1 MIIAIDGP
9 AGSGKSTT
17 AKLLAE
23 KLNFVYLD
31 TGSMYRAVTL
41 FLLDNKVD
49 YSIEENIQTILD
61 KLKIDIEYNVG
72 VFSVFLNK
80 KNVSNLIR
88 NSRIDKSVSK
98 ISKIKAVRVKMIDI
112 QRLFSKNQNIVIEGR
127 DIASNVFPNADY
139 KFFIKADI
147 KIRAKRRLVQSST
160 NKSITL
166 TQMIEEIK
174 KRDEIDSNR
183 LVAPLL
189 KVDGA
194 IEIDTTNLSIEDQV
208 HKIYKIINN

>member
-23 KLNFVYLD
+23 KLKFVYLD

-49 YSIEENIQTILD
+49 YSVEKNIQTILED
-61 KLKIDIEYNVG
+61 LKIDIEYNAG

-80 KNVSNLIR
+80 KNVSDLIR
-88 NSRIDKSVSK
+88 NARIDSSVSK

-112 QRLFSKNQNIVIEGR
+112 QRSFSKNQNIVIEGR

-166 TQMIEEIK
+166 TQMIKEIK

>member
-23 KLNFVYLD
+23 KLKFVYLD

-49 YSIEENIQTILD
+49 YSVEENIQTILD
-61 KLKIDIEYNVG
+61 DLKIDIEYNTG

-80 KNVSNLIR
+80 KNVSDLIR
-88 NSRIDKSVSK
+88 NARIDSSVSK

-112 QRLFSKNQNIVIEGR
+112 QRSFSKNQNIVIEGR

-166 TQMIEEIK
+166 TQMIKEIK

>member
-23 KLNFVYLD
+23 KLNFIYLD

-41 FLLDNKVD
+41 FLLDNKID
-49 YSIEENIQTILD
+49 FTIEKNVQTVLD
-61 KLKIDIEYNVG
+61 SLKIDIEYCKG
-72 VFSVFLNK
+72 VFSVFLNT
-80 KNVSNLIR
+80 KNVSQLIR
-88 NSRIDKSVSK
+88 NSRIDKSVSN
-98 ISKIKAVRVKMIDI
+98 ISKINAVRQRMIEI
-112 QRLFSKNQNIVIEGR
+112 QRSFSQNKNIVIEGR
-127 DIASNVFPNADY
+127 DIASNVFPNADF
-139 KFFIKADI
+139 KFFIDADI
-147 KIRAKRRLVQSST
+147 KIRAKRRLEQKLSNT
-160 NKSITL
+160 ITL
-166 TQMIEEIK
+166 SEMIEEIK

-194 IEIDTTNLSIEDQV
+194 IEIDTTYLSIEDQV
-208 HKIYKIINN
+208 DKLYKIINN

>member
-41 FLLDNKVD
+41 FLLDNKID
-49 YSIEENIQTILD
+49 FSIEKNVKTVLD
-61 KLKIDIEYNVG
+61 NFKIHIEYRKG
-72 VFSVFLNK
+72 IFSVFLNK
-80 KNVSNLIR
+80 KNVSQLIR
-88 NSRIDKSVSK
+88 NSRIDKSVSN
-98 ISKIKAVRVKMIDI
+98 ISKIKAVRKRMIEI
-112 QRLFSKNQNIVIEGR
+112 QRSFSQNQNIVIEGR
-127 DIASNVFPNADY
+127 DIASNVFPNADF
-139 KFFIKADI
+139 KFFIDADI
-147 KIRAKRRLVQSST
+147 KIRAKRRLEQKLSNT
-160 NKSITL
+160 ITL
-166 TQMIEEIK
+166 SEMIEEIK

-189 KVDGA
+189 KVDGV
-194 IEIDTTNLSIEDQV
+194 IEIDTTNLSIKDQV
-208 HKIYKIINN
+208 HKLYKIINN

>member
-1 MIIAIDGP
+1 MQ
-9 AGSGKSTT
+9 TT
-17 AKLLAE
+17 
-23 KLNFVYLD
+23 
-31 TGSMYRAVTL
+31 
-41 FLLDNKVD
+41 
-49 YSIEENIQTILD
+49 
-61 KLKIDIEYNVG
+61 
-72 VFSVFLNK
+72 
-80 KNVSNLIR
+80 
-88 NSRIDKSVSK
+88 
-98 ISKIKAVRVKMIDI
+98 
-112 QRLFSKNQNIVIEGR
+112 
-127 DIASNVFPNADY
+127 
-139 KFFIKADI
+139 
-147 KIRAKRRLVQSST
+147 T

>member
-23 KLNFVYLD
+23 KLKFVYLD

-49 YSIEENIQTILD
+49 YSVEENIQTILD
-61 KLKIDIEYNVG
+61 DLKIDIEYNTG

-80 KNVSNLIR
+80 KNVSDLIR
-88 NSRIDKSVSK
+88 NARIDSSVSK

-112 QRLFSKNQNIVIEGR
+112 QRSFSKNQNIVIEGR

>member
-23 KLNFVYLD
+23 KLKFVYLD

-49 YSIEENIQTILD
+49 YSVEKNIQTILED
-61 KLKIDIEYNVG
+61 LKIDIEYNAG

-80 KNVSNLIR
+80 KNVSDLIR
-88 NSRIDKSVSK
+88 NARIDSSVSK

-112 QRLFSKNQNIVIEGR
+112 QRSFSKNQNIVIEGR

>member
-23 KLNFVYLD
+23 KLKFVYLD

-49 YSIEENIQTILD
+49 YSVEENIQTILD
-61 KLKIDIEYNVG
+61 DLKIDIEYNTG

-80 KNVSNLIR
+80 KNVSDLIR
-88 NSRIDKSVSK
+88 NARIDSSVSK

-112 QRLFSKNQNIVIEGR
+112 QRSFSKNQNIVIEGR

-147 KIRAKRRLVQSST
+147 EIRAKRRLVQTTT

>member
-23 KLNFVYLD
+23 KLKFVYLD

-49 YSIEENIQTILD
+49 YSVKENIQTILD
-61 KLKIDIEYNVG
+61 DLKIDIEYNAG

-80 KNVSNLIR
+80 KNVSDLIR
-88 NSRIDKSVSK
+88 NSRIDSSVSK
-98 ISKIKAVRVKMIDI
+98 ISKIEAVRVKMIDI
-112 QRLFSKNQNIVIEGR
+112 QRSFSKNQNIVIEGR

>member
-23 KLNFVYLD
+23 KLKFVYLD

-49 YSIEENIQTILD
+49 YSVEKNIQTILED
-61 KLKIDIEYNVG
+61 LKIDIEYNTG

-80 KNVSNLIR
+80 KNVSDLIR
-88 NSRIDKSVSK
+88 NARIDSSVSK

-112 QRLFSKNQNIVIEGR
+112 QRSFSKNQNIVIEGR

>member
-23 KLNFVYLD
+23 KLKFVYLD

-49 YSIEENIQTILD
+49 YSVEKNIQTILED
-61 KLKIDIEYNVG
+61 LKIDIEYNTG

-80 KNVSNLIR
+80 KNVSDLIR
-88 NSRIDKSVSK
+88 NARIDSSVSK

-112 QRLFSKNQNIVIEGR
+112 QRSFSKNQNIVIEGR

-166 TQMIEEIK
+166 TQMIKEIK